1 MGNPEQRD
9 LLGKEK
15 FMQGNRQRWCLLFV
29 ICSFIVLASTILF
42 AVDPV
47 PFMNFFLALGT
58 TFILGSSASDW
69 AKSQRVGSLR
79 ETEVKEETK
88 RLTHV
93 IKDDSKPDTNIIQ
106 DFKGRYGNTPDYA
119 PESWVQQQETVEV
132 FR

>member
-1 MGNPEQRD
+1 MSNRD
-9 LLGKEK
+9 PLATQG
-15 FMQGNRQRWCLLFV
+15 FMSGNRQKWCAIFV
-29 ICSFIVLASTILF
+29 VCAFVVLAATVAFGI
-42 AVDPV
+42 DPL

-88 RLTHV
+88 RLTQV
-93 IKDDSKPDTNIIQ
+93 IKDESEPDINIIQ
-106 DFKGRYGNTPDYA
+106 DFRARYGNNLDYA
-119 PESWVQQQETVEV
+119 PESWVNEQETVEV